1 MNKDNIE
8 RASTNRRGFLRGAA
22 AVGVGATLAPY
33 LGKAGIVGA
42 TTVPPGGDGTA
53 AAGVDA
59 VNPFGIAEN
68 STVDAVIFDG
78 GYGVDYVEFAADIF
92 AQTHEGSTVE
102 VSPVDADR
110 DRSCSL
116 ASSAANPP
124 DLVDNSGAQA
134 IGFNTILD
142 QLEDLTDVI
151 DAPNLEGVPIR
162 DTLYGGVLSPGTFGG
177 KLAAINYA
185 FTVYGVWYSGSLFE
199 ENGWTPPTNWAEA
212 LELGAAAQRAGQV
225 PVLLGPGGGDLLPD
239 DVPSSRRSRKA
250 ATRYAWRWE
259 PGGGLLV
266 ASRPVQAA
274 FSALKEIIDDGYM
287 QPGGGGTQFT
297 QAQAQW
303 SLDQD
308 AIMYPSGSWIEN
320 EMKDQTAENFQMRGV
335 PTWAVTADSAMPATA
350 LRARRVSRSS
360 CRRRAPT
367 SPAARSCCGSCCRPR
382 RRRNFAQT
390 KLAPT
395 IVAGLV
401 PEDGFGSTALVSQA
415 EMLAAAG
422 EDIFNFVFVDFY
434 GTNQDQLPIWN
445 SFLAGD
451 SSVEDLTNAAA
462 GHHRPDPR
470 GRLDHQDLGGV
481 TSSAARRRQRHRR
494 LSPRRGRSPRGGAVA
509 AGAS

>member
-102 VSPVDADR
+102 VSPSTQIATELQPRFVGG
-110 DRSCSL
+110 
-116 ASSAANPP
+116 NPP

-199 ENGWTPPTNWAEA
+199 ENGWTPPTTGPRRSSSGRRPRSRTSTCSA
-212 LELGAAAQRAGQV
+212 GAGRRRPTTRRCAIESAIKE
-225 PVLLGPGGGDLLPD
+225 GGDEVRLALGNLEEGCW
-239 DVPSSRRSRKA
+239 SHA
-250 ATRYAWRWE
+250 A
-259 PGGGLLV
+259 
-266 ASRPVQAA
+266 VQAA
-274 FSALKEIIDDGYM
+274 FSALKEVVDNEYM

-303 SLDQD
+303 SLAQD

-335 PTWAVTADSAMPATA
+335 PTWAVTAESAMPATA
-350 LRARRVSRSS
+350 LRA
-360 CRRRAPT
+360 
-367 SPAARSCCGSCCRPR
+367 
-382 RRRNFAQT
+382 
-390 KLAPT
+390 
-395 IVAGLV
+395 
-401 PEDGFGSTALVSQA
+401 DGG
-415 EMLAAAG
+415 
-422 EDIFNFVFVDFY
+422 
-434 GTNQDQLPIWN
+434 
-445 SFLAGD
+445 
-451 SSVEDLTNAAA
+451 
-462 GHHRPDPR
+462 
-470 GRLDHQDLGGV
+470 
-481 TSSAARRRQRHRR
+481 
-494 LSPRRGRSPRGGAVA
+494 
-509 AGAS
+509 